1 MSYSETWQAARDRRR
16 ARRAADPK
24 VQQRALDRAA
34 RADREAAA
42 QEAKLQR
49 GAA

>member
-1 MSYSETWQAARDRRR
+1 MSYSETWQAARERRR

-24 VQQRALDRAA
+24 VQA
-34 RADREAAA
+34 RAIEHANRANREAAA